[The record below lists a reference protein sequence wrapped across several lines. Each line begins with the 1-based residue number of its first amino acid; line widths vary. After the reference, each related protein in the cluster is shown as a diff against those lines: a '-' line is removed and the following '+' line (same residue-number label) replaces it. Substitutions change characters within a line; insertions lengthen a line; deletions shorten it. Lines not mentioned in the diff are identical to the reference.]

1 MKPTTSC
8 LASFVFIWK
17 NKAEDKLK
25 IYEKQGNRRM
35 KIWQKNITVTSLIK
49 DFDNQLFYNIHDWK
63 IKAFSNKFLVNV
75 ESQFE
80 FQRFKYV
87 FIFFY
92 FYFGFLPFILLI
104 IFFIFFLKLDLR
116 STHSTSVFPKN

>member
-87 FIFFY
+87 FIFF
-92 FYFGFLPFILLI
+92 
-104 IFFIFFLKLDLR
+104 FIFTLAFFHLFCL
-116 STHSTSVFPKN
+116 

>member
-35 KIWQKNITVTSLIK
+35 ITEKHDSNISERL
-49 DFDNQLFYNIHDWK
+49 
-63 IKAFSNKFLVNV
+63 
-75 ESQFE
+75 
-80 FQRFKYV
+80 
-87 FIFFY
+87 
-92 FYFGFLPFILLI
+92 
-104 IFFIFFLKLDLR
+104 
-116 STHSTSVFPKN
+116 